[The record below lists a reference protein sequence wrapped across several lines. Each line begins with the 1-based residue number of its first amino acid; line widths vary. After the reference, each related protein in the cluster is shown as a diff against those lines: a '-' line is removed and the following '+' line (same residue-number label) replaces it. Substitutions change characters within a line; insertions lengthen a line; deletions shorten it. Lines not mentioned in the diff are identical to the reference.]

1 MIERWN
7 DAALDAMFRK
17 ELADATSDWHG
28 EGRQWTP
35 GPAVHNRGRRILA
48 LVGAAVATA
57 VFVVVALIVHHGV
70 GNSPRPGSG
79 VSLDVRQQRAVAAAR
94 VVAQGGSTIPV
105 SLVSVTSGRFGDF
118 EPGAGAIVSS
128 PGREV
133 WVVVF
138 RGREFALGGCGP
150 VTITGSPRA
159 CPAANATEKVILD
172 YSTDAFITEDVQGSA
187 GTPGAGSGQP
197 SSAATPR

>member
-7 DAALDAMFRK
+7 DASLDAMFRK
-17 ELADATSDWHG
+17 ELAAATSDWHG
-28 EGRQWTP
+28 EGRAWAAP
-35 GPAVHNRGRRILA
+35 PAVHKHGTRILT
-48 LVGAAVATA
+48 LLGVAVATA
-57 VFVVVALIVHHGV
+57 TFVVVALIVHNGA
-70 GNSPRPGSG
+70 GNSSSPGSG
-79 VSLDVRQQRAVAAAR
+79 VSLDARQQRAVAAAR

-105 SLVSVTSGRFGDF
+105 SFVSVTSGRFGDF

-138 RGREFALGGCGP
+138 RGKEFALGGCGA

-159 CPAANATEKVILD
+159 CPAANATEAVILD
-172 YSTDAFITEDVQGSA
+172 YSTDAFVMEDVKGNA
-187 GTPGAGSGQP
+187 GTPGAGSGQT
-197 SSAATPR
+197 SSTATPR